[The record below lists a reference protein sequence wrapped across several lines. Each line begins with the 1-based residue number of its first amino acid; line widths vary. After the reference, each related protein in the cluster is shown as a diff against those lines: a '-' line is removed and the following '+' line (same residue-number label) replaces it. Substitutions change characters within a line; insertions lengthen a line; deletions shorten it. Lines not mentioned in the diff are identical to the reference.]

1 MMKVL
6 CFIFFFVLTFVQT
19 LCSQTDSIIPWD
31 KNFVL
36 TIEHFKGVQKQKCN
50 SSIAAIGVQ
59 KTIEYRLKKPPYY
72 IVLIGIDVNNSWIG
86 DTIYATSLDILRHE
100 KLHFDI
106 YELGVRQIRK
116 EFHRMN
122 LMGIRSKE
130 KYKRKA
136 QNLFKK
142 YDEINK
148 EFDKQS
154 IHGQLHNVEL
164 EWRKK
169 VDRELKKLEKYQS
182 RADINNPYN

>member
-1 MMKVL
+1 MIKVL
-6 CFIFFFVLTFVQT
+6 CSIFFFILTFVQT

-31 KNFVL
+31 KDFVL
-36 TIEHFKGVQKQKCN
+36 TIEHFRGKSRPRRAQNGA
-50 SSIAAIGVQ
+50 SIYGQTWINP
-59 KTIEYRLKKPPYY
+59 KWNKPPYY
-72 IVLIGIDVNNSWIG
+72 DVGVGMNIDKSWFL
-86 DTIYATSLDILRHE
+86 DTINQSPSRIVHHE

-154 IHGQLHNVEL
+154 RHGQLHNVEL